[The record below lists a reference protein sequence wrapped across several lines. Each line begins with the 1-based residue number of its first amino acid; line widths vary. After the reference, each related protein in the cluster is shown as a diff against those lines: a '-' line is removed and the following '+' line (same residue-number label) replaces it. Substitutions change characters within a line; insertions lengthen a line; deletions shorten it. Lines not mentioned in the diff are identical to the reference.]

1 MKSYLLEIEYQTR
14 DKVNVYYNPQEPSK
28 SYLVVGVG
36 YGIYLLLLVC
46 IAMVFFSAV
55 NLRTLLKN

>member
-1 MKSYLLEIEYQTR
+1 MFF
-14 DKVNVYYNPQEPSK
+14 YNPQEPSK
-28 SYLVVGVG
+28 SYLMVGVG
-36 YGIYLLLLVC
+36 YGIYLLLFVC